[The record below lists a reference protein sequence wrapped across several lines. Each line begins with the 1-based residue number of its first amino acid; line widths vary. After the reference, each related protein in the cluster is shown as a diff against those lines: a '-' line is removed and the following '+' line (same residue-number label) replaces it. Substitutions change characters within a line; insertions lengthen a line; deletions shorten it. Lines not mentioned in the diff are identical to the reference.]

1 MPMKQIV
8 TAVFI
13 IILIVIIIILAFTIN
28 QVQNE
33 DQRLRNDMLYRT
45 TLLAESLQETVEPNF
60 VTKSEDSLQSVVDKF
75 TDRERFAG
83 LGIYDNKGQTIA
95 ASTTIPEATAS
106 AQKIIA
112 EAMDSDRAIGEF
124 TTFSNKRS

>member
-1 MPMKQIV
+1 
-8 TAVFI
+8 
-13 IILIVIIIILAFTIN
+13 
-28 QVQNE
+28 
-33 DQRLRNDMLYRT
+33 MLYRT

-112 EAMDSDRAIGEF
+112 EAMDSDIAIGDF
-124 TTFSNKRS
+124 TTFGNRKVYALAVPLHDEKSVVGALLVGQSAGYIDDRLSEI